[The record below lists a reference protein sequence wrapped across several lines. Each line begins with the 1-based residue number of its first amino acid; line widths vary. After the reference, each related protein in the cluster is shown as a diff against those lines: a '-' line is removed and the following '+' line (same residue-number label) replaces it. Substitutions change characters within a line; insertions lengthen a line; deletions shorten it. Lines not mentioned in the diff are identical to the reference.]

1 MNRGVLA
8 TVVAVL
14 LVASAAGGYAFYK
27 FRLASPGT
35 AGGPQGDAPAYEP
48 EEAAQI
54 VEVAQVMWQP
64 TADLVGTV
72 VAKRSVMVRNE
83 LAGVVRHVGFESGAV
98 VEPGQV
104 MLRQD
109 DALERADL
117 EAAQAN
123 VRVAEAN
130 VVQAASQ
137 VRLAQMELERVTRA
151 GVQSVAEMEIDRTRS
166 RLDTA
171 QAERSRWEAEVDQA
185 RARVAQVDARLA
197 KLTMFA
203 PFRARVG
210 MRMVQEGQY
219 LAEGVDVVMMQEL
232 ADKIYLDFAV
242 PQEQSAR
249 VAIGTR
255 VMANAK
261 LLGPDPVRIEVVAI
275 DAAVNNETRNLRVRA
290 VVDNPKGTLL
300 PGMFIE
306 VRVPIEAPTP
316 QTVVPGLAI
325 RRAAY
330 ANSVFV
336 LVNDEQT
343 GATRAKQRFVK
354 LGSTIGENV
363 IVLEGLKPGEK
374 VAGAGSFKLRDGVK
388 VMIAPPGG
396 PAAPG
401 IAHQQPAPTDGK

>member
-1 MNRGVLA
+1 
-8 TVVAVL
+8 
-14 LVASAAGGYAFYK
+14 
-27 FRLASPGT
+27 
-35 AGGPQGDAPAYEP
+35 
-48 EEAAQI
+48 
-54 VEVAQVMWQP
+54 
-64 TADLVGTV
+64 
-72 VAKRSVMVRNE
+72 
-83 LAGVVRHVGFESGAV
+83 
-98 VEPGQV
+98 
-104 MLRQD
+104 
-109 DALERADL
+109 
-117 EAAQAN
+117 
-123 VRVAEAN
+123 
-130 VVQAASQ
+130 
-137 VRLAQMELERVTRA
+137 MELERVTRA

-396 PAAPG
+396 PVAPG
-401 IAHQQPAPTDGK
+401 IAQQQPAPTDGK